1 LILAERSDPRV
12 VMIKVLG
19 NVSGRRCLMFPA
31 MVLLG
36 MMLFMWGAAV
46 WATMLDEDDRHEPSL
61 QDGTSEKWAA

>member
-1 LILAERSDPRV
+1 
-12 VMIKVLG
+12 
-19 NVSGRRCLMFPA
+19 MFPA

-46 WATMLDEDDRHEPSL
+46 WATMLDEDDRHESSL